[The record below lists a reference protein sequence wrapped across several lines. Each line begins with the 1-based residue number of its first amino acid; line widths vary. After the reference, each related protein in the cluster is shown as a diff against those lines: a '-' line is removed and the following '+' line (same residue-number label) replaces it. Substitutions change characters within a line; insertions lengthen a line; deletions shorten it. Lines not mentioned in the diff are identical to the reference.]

1 MNDIKKE
8 FEEKFGINPHHKES
22 CEKALAKFKSDMRA
36 SKGDDGYGTNPYV
49 EIALTFYRYYA
60 DITDWIEQKLKEARI
75 DENKFHIERYRFKE
89 NGEFREQEIFDAITK
104 PYRNRISELE
114 K

>member
-8 FEEKFGINPHHKES
+8 FEERFGINPHHKES

-60 DITDWIEQKLKEARI
+60 DITDWIEQKLKEACKEQR
-75 DENKFHIERYRFKE
+75 ENCSKFFDNFPDSTEWRNTKE
-89 NGEFREQEIFDAITK
+89 IRNVILNAPEPEGEIK
-104 PYRNRISELE
+104 
-114 K
+114 